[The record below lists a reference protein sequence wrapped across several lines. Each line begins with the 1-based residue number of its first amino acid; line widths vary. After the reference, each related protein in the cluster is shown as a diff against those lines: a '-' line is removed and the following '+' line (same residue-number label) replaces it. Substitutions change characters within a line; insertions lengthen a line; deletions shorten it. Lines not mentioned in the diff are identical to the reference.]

1 MNKFCLYEGP
11 KDNVNYWRYFRI
23 ISEDYQF
30 VRFFQIFT
38 DHKTTNSN
46 IDQKEENVIGNKV
59 TCFDTDYGFNVSLN
73 DQKDFINRKFR
84 TIKGLASI
92 INKKLKK

>member
-1 MNKFCLYEGP
+1 MSKLDKELNFILKYL
-11 KDNVNYWRYFRI
+11 KI
-23 ISEDYQF
+23 
-30 VRFFQIFT
+30 
-38 DHKTTNSN
+38 HNSKN
-46 IDQKEENVIGNKV
+46 IDIDYLAKGYIDSLGFIKFVISIEKKFKV
-59 TCFDTDYGFNVSLN
+59 KF